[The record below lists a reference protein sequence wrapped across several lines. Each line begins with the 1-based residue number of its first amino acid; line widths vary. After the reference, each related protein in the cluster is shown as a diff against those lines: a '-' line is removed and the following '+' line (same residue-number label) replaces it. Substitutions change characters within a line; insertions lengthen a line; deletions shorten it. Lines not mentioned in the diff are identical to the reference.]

1 MLAGA
6 KLGLTEESYLSSPV
20 TRQRDNSNLS
30 GICVAQRNAAD
41 AAATMMAARI
51 GQGMAC

>member
-1 MLAGA
+1 MLARA
-6 KLGLTEESYLSSPV
+6 KLGLTEESYLSTLV

-30 GICVAQRNAAD
+30 EICVAQRSAAD
-41 AAATMMAARI
+41 AAAIMMAARI